1 MSKGSLFWAN
11 ASGKLGETVLYRSGG
26 EQRTR
31 TYVKNIKN
39 PKTFAQ
45 MSNRI
50 QMINLNMVYRS
61 LKSILEVSFPQK
73 KSNQSGWNAFVQ
85 ANKSINTAVVTR
97 EGADNGL
104 SVPYNMVLS
113 KGTLPTIPT
122 PSVASA
128 VASSGQNTNLF
139 ITLPSSV
146 DVSSINIQTS
156 EGFVALL
163 AALGLPNTA
172 KLTVIKAV
180 YEDEG
185 FRFLPI
191 EQYTK
196 DNANMIA
203 ANAFNLGRGLSGEL
217 QGKNFFG
224 LGGNGDAETLAT
236 FMFSYTDANGK
247 LQVSD
252 ARMLPTDGS
261 LDLIEQFLPN
271 GEVWLQVLAQY
282 GYNNG
287 SILSTAASNAPQG
300 GASGGNGG
308 GSDAPSGGDGGSDA
322 PSGGGGENDSS
333 DTQTGEYTIA
343 IGTAVNDASYGS
355 VTPSGMKYY
364 KQGAQIT
371 LTAIPNSGYRFV
383 AWGDD
388 VTDNP
393 RTITADV
400 SGVTYSAIFE
410 AQ

>member
-11 ASGKLGETVLYRSGG
+11 ASGKLGETVLYRAGG

-31 TYVKNIKN
+31 AYVKNIKN

-61 LKSILEVSFPQK
+61 LKSILEVSFTQR
-73 KSNQSGWNAFVQ
+73 KSNQSGWNAFVA

-97 EGADNGL
+97 EGADKGL

-122 PSVASA
+122 PSVMS
-128 VASSGQNTNLF
+128 VVTSNGSNTNLF

-146 DVSSINIQTS
+146 DVSAINIQTS
-156 EGFVALL
+156 EGFAALL
-163 AALGLPNTA
+163 VALGLPDTA
-172 KLTVIKAV
+172 KLTVIRAV

-196 DNANMIA
+196 ENASLIA
-203 ANAFNLGRGLSGEL
+203 ANAFNLGRGLSGAL
-217 QGKNFFG
+217 QGKNVFG

-236 FMFSYTDANGK
+236 FMFSYTDGNGK

-261 LDLIEQFLPN
+261 SDMIEQFLPD
-271 GEVWLQVLAQY
+271 GDVWLQVLSQY
-282 GYNNG
+282 GYNTG
-287 SILSTAASNAPQG
+287 SILSTTASNAPQ
-300 GASGGNGG
+300 
-308 GSDAPSGGDGGSDA
+308 DA
-322 PSGGGGENDSS
+322 PSGGGGSDIPSGGGGSNDSS
-333 DTQTGEYTIA
+333 DTQTDVYTIGLA
-343 IGTAVNDASYGS
+343 SSVNDPAMGS
-355 VTPSGMKYY
+355 VDPSGLKYY
-364 KQGAQIT
+364 KQGAQVT
-371 LTAIPNSGYRFV
+371 FTAIPNSGYRFV
-383 AWGDD
+383 EWGDE

-393 RTITADV
+393 RIVTAETT
-400 SGVTYSAIFE
+400 GVTYSAIFE

>member
-1 MSKGSLFWAN
+1 
-11 ASGKLGETVLYRSGG
+11 
-26 EQRTR
+26 
-31 TYVKNIKN
+31 
-39 PKTFAQ
+39 

-73 KSNQSGWNAFVQ
+73 KSNQSGWNAFVA

-97 EGADNGL
+97 EGADKGL

-113 KGTLPTIPT
+113 KGTLPAIPT
-122 PSVASA
+122 PSVMS
-128 VASSGQNTNLF
+128 VVTSNGSNTNLF

-146 DVSSINIQTS
+146 DVSEIDIQTS
-156 EGFVALL
+156 EGFAALL

-196 DNANMIA
+196 DNAALIA
-203 ANAFNLGRGLSGEL
+203 ANAFNIGRGLSGAL
-217 QGKNFFG
+217 QGKNVFG

-261 LDLIEQFLPN
+261 LDMIEQFLPD
-271 GEVWLQVLAQY
+271 GDVWLQVLAQY
-282 GYNNG
+282 GYNDG
-287 SILSTAASNAPQG
+287 SILSTTASNAPQ
-300 GASGGNGG
+300 
-308 GSDAPSGGDGGSDA
+308 DAPSGGGGSSDA
-322 PSGGGGENDSS
+322 PSGGGSSNDSS
-333 DTQTGEYTIA
+333 DTETGEYTIA
-343 IGTAVNDASYGS
+343 IGTSVNDASMGS
-355 VTPSGMKYY
+355 VNPSGTKYY
-364 KQGAQIT
+364 KPGAQIT

-383 AWGDD
+383 EWGDE

-393 RTITADV
+393 RVVNAEVT
-400 SGVTYSAIFE
+400 GVTYSAIFE

>member
-31 TYVKNIKN
+31 TYVKKIKN

-97 EGADNGL
+97 EGADKGL

-122 PSVASA
+122 PSVMS
-128 VASSGQNTNLF
+128 VVTSNGSNTNLF
-139 ITLPSSV
+139 ITLPASV
-146 DVSSINIQTS
+146 DVSAINIQTS
-156 EGFVALL
+156 EGFAALL
-163 AALGLPNTA
+163 AALGLPDTA

-196 DNANMIA
+196 DNASLIA
-203 ANAFNLGRGLSGEL
+203 ANAFNLGRGLSGAL
-217 QGKNFFG
+217 QGKNVFG

-236 FMFSYTDANGK
+236 FMFSYTDGNGK

-261 LDLIEQFLPN
+261 LDMIEQFLPD
-271 GEVWLQVLAQY
+271 GDVWLQVLAQY
-282 GYNNG
+282 GYNVG
-287 SILSTAASNAPQG
+287 SILSTTASNAPQ
-300 GASGGNGG
+300 
-308 GSDAPSGGDGGSDA
+308 DA
-322 PSGGGGENDSS
+322 PSGGGGSDIPSGGGSENDSS
-333 DTQTGEYTIA
+333 DTETGDYTIF
-343 IGTAVNDASYGS
+343 IGTSVNDASMGS
-355 VTPSGMKYY
+355 IEPSGGKYY
-364 KQGAQIT
+364 KQGAQVT
-371 LTAIPNSGYRFV
+371 LTAIPKSGYRFV
-383 AWGDD
+383 NWTDD

-393 RTITADV
+393 RTVIAET
-400 SGVTYSAIFE
+400 SGVTYSAVFE